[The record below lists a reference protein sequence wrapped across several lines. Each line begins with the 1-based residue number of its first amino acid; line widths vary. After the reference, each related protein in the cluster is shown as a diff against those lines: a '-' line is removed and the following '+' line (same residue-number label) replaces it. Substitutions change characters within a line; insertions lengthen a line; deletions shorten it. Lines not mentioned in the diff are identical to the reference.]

1 MILFTVY
8 FSSVILRNTTHNQ
21 SKFYASK
28 LRHST
33 FIRAKLENCSFKLAD
48 LENANLDFSTAPK
61 CDFSDTTLYNASLKG
76 ANLRGVDFTNSDLR
90 NANLQDADLRG
101 AILHNTDFAN
111 ADLTGAILDDVRCNR
126 MRITNTKGL
135 KDISKDRLLAGGAY
149 EGLPPTISK
158 AQIVMMEVGGK
169 VKNQWEQFLSNFIQ
183 DETNSRKGGTTLSTK
198 ITEPI

>member
-1 MILFTVY
+1 M
-8 FSSVILRNTTHNQ
+8 
-21 SKFYASK
+21 
-28 LRHST
+28 
-33 FIRAKLENCSFKLAD
+33 
-48 LENANLDFSTAPK
+48 
-61 CDFSDTTLYNASLKG
+61 
-76 ANLRGVDFTNSDLR
+76 
-90 NANLQDADLRG
+90 RG

-183 DETNSRKGGTTLSTK
+183 DEANSEKEVLPFQQRLQNQFEEYKKQYLEWQKQQERESERLKKEEDQWQLNREQERLRIIHERQIRDQNRQTDRERRQKSKRYKTSNAAK
-198 ITEPI
+198 KRSKKPS